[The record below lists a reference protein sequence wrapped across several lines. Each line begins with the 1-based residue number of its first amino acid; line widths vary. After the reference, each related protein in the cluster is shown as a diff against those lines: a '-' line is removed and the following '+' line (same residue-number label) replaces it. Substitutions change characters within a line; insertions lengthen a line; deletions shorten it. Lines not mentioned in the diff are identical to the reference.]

1 MRPVAATLP
10 TALLLLLP
18 LPPGTSAGPWA
29 AWMPPEVAGLSGS
42 CVAVP
47 CRFGYPEE
55 LRPAA
60 VHGLWYFG
68 SPYPK
73 NYPPV
78 VARSRAGAVHESFT
92 GRAKLMGDPGVRDC
106 SLLLGPLSPELA
118 GKYYFRGDLGGY
130 NQYSFSEHTVL
141 EVLEEP
147 VLEIPPEL
155 VAGEEVE
162 LRCRVPD
169 NCPQLRPRVGW
180 EGIEDLPDVSE
191 RELREDAA
199 GAATILASLR
209 FRPRREDGGR
219 RLGCKVAFANS
230 SLAFEATVALD
241 VQYEPRVLEVSGPGE
256 AVEGTPV
263 ELGCEAEG
271 RPLPLL
277 SWFRGETV
285 LREEPVSTD
294 LKLVW
299 PRVEPEH
306 AGTYSCVA
314 ENRHGRHNRS
324 LQLHV
329 AYAPRS
335 PVLNGSL
342 WVVAGDPV
350 TVTCGAS
357 SHPAPIVT
365 VARGRRVVAA
375 AVYEP
380 QVTMALAAARP
391 EDAGEYLCR
400 AENQHGESSL
410 AFNLTVEFPPVLL
423 PESRCTPGGEGA
435 RCVCSASAV
444 PEPAV
449 TFDLP
454 SRNVTVTEGHRDYTV
469 TSPGRGTGGVVTVT
483 GILTLRGALDPRLAV
498 LCSAHNPHGSVRQQ
512 LRFHHPA
519 GLVWAKVG
527 PVGAVVAFAIV
538 IALVCYLSQSRRK

>member
-1 MRPVAATLP
+1 
-10 TALLLLLP
+10 
-18 LPPGTSAGPWA
+18 
-29 AWMPPEVAGLSGS
+29 MPPAVAGLSGT

-92 GRAKLMGDPGVRDC
+92 GRARLVGDPGVRDC

-130 NQYSFSEHTVL
+130 NQYSFSEHTTL

-147 VLEIPPEL
+147 VLEVPPEL

-169 NCPQLRPRVGW
+169 NCPQLQPRVGW
-180 EGIEDLPDVSE
+180 EGIEELPEASE

-199 GAATILASLR
+199 GAGTILALLR

-219 RLGCKVAFANS
+219 RLGCRVAFANS
-230 SLAFEATVALD
+230 TLAFEATVALD
-241 VQYEPRVLEVSGPGE
+241 VQ
-256 AVEGTPV
+256 
-263 ELGCEAEG
+263 
-271 RPLPLL
+271 
-277 SWFRGETV
+277 
-285 LREEPVSTD
+285 
-294 LKLVW
+294 
-299 PRVEPEH
+299 
-306 AGTYSCVA
+306 
-314 ENRHGRHNRS
+314 
-324 LQLHV
+324 
-329 AYAPRS
+329 YAPRS

-350 TVTCGAS
+350 TVTCGAA

-365 VARGRRVVAA
+365 VTRGRRVVAA

-380 QVTMALAAARP
+380 QVTMTLAAAKP

-410 AFNLTVEFPPVLL
+410 PFNLTVEFPPILL
-423 PESRCTPGGEGA
+423 PDSRCTPGGDGA
-435 RCVCSASAV
+435 RCVCSASAI

-469 TSPGRGTGGVVTVT
+469 TTPGQGTGGVVTVT
-483 GILTLRGALDPRLAV
+483 GILTLQGTLDPRLAV
-498 LCSAHNPHGSVRQQ
+498 LCSAHNPHGSVQQQ